1 MFHARAGKPRVRV
14 VGLGTYVP
22 EEVLSNHDLAQM
34 MNTSDEWIQTRTG
47 IRERRKAALEEGT
60 SDLATRACKE
70 ALKAASVQP
79 DAVDLIVVST
89 ITPDYYM
96 PGIGVLIQHK
106 LGMPP
111 VLALDLR
118 GQCAGFTWALATA
131 DAYARLGRIRYILVV
146 GADLQTRILDFSDAG
161 RDTAV
166 LFGDG
171 AGAVVLAVEQEPQAW
186 AQVDNTVSGLLD
198 HELGSDGAGCE
209 YLCVRRP
216 GMMSG
221 QEHFMS
227 GEDLQNKATVPYME
241 GRQVFRHAVQKMEGV
256 LRTLLE
262 RNNLTPGDID
272 LLVPHQANLRINEV
286 LREKLG
292 LPQSKVVNVIHK
304 YGNTTSATLPLCLK
318 EAQDDG
324 RLVAGRLVATVAFGA
339 GFSWGA
345 NLLRW

>member
-1 MFHARAGKPRVRV
+1 MSTSYHKPRVRV

-22 EEVLSNHDLAQM
+22 TEVLSNLDLEAQ

-60 SDLATRACKE
+60 SDLATAACKE
-70 ALKAASVQP
+70 ALGAASLSPQ
-79 DAVDLIVVST
+79 DVDLFVVST

-106 LGMPP
+106 LGARP

-131 DAYARLGRIRYILVV
+131 DAYAHLGGVRHIMVV

-171 AGAVVLAVEQEPQAW
+171 AGAVVLEVEPQPHTLP
-186 AQVDNTVSGLLD
+186 QVDNDVSGLLD

-216 GMMSG
+216 GMMAG
-221 QEHFMS
+221 KAQFMS
-227 GEDLQNKATVPYME
+227 ADDLQQRATVPYME
-241 GRQVFRHAVQKMEGV
+241 GRQVFRHAVQKMESTLV
-256 LRTLLE
+256 TLLE
-262 RNNLTPGDID
+262 RNHLCVSDLD

-292 LPQSKVVNVIHK
+292 LEADKVVNVIGK

-318 EAQDDG
+318 EAAEDG
-324 RLVAGRLVATVAFGA
+324 RLRPGSLVATVAFGS